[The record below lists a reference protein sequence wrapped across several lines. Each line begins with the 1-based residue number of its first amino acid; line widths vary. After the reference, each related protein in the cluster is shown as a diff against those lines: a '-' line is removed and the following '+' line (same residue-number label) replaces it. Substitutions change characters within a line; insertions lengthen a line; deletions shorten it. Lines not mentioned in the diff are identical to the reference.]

1 MKLDDVKALWPLL
14 TVIVVLSG
22 FYYTTQLRL
31 DHLESDVVQLQ
42 TRVGELENSNDE
54 LSKNVAKLQKKI
66 NNRPKGK
73 TRK

>member
-31 DHLESDVVQLQ
+31 EQLETSVVQL
-42 TRVGELENSNDE
+42 RAHVGELENSNDE
-54 LSKNVAKLQKKI
+54 LSKNVAKLQKKV
-66 NNRPKGK
+66 NQRPRGK